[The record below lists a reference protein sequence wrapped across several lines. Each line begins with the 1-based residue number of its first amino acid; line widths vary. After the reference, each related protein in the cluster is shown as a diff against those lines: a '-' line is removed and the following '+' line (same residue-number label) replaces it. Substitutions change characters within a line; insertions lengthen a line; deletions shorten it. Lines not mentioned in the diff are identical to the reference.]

1 MKSVMIDER
10 LFNELVRY
18 FCFGSEYADAD
29 FIQQSLEEKVSKL
42 AARERYAKALLGDKE
57 TAP

>member
-1 MKSVMIDER
+1 MIDER

-29 FIQQSLEEKVSKL
+29 FIQQALEEKVSKL